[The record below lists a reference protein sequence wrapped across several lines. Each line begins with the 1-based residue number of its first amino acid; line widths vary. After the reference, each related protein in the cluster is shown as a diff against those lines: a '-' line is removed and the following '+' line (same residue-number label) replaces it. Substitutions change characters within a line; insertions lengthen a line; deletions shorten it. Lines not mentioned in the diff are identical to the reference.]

1 MNQILVETSAR
12 HLHLTE
18 KAVEILFGAGHQ
30 LTKKKD
36 LSQPGQF
43 ACEEKV
49 EVVGPKGS
57 LKMSVLGPVRPDNQV
72 ELSFTDARTLGVT
85 APVRESGDIDG
96 TPGILLKGPAGE
108 LTIENGVII
117 AKRHIHLTPD
127 EAAAFGLAICWLQRR
142 FSALCPNRLVFN
154 LLAALAVGISI
165 TLWAALMPGLHMDKI
180 MIGDIM
186 LLIPGMAMTNAVRDT
201 MVGSPI
207 SGVMRLIEALL
218 WAGALAMGFMTGFW
232 LMGRFGL

>member
-127 EAAAFGLAICWLQRR
+127 EAAAFGLADKQIVKVKTNGQRPLIFDDVVVR
-142 FSALCPNRLVFN
+142 VSPKFARAMHIDTDESN
-154 LLAALAVGISI
+154 AA
-165 TLWAALMPGLHMDKI
+165 
-180 MIGDIM
+180 
-186 LLIPGMAMTNAVRDT
+186 
-201 MVGSPI
+201 
-207 SGVMRLIEALL
+207 
-218 WAGALAMGFMTGFW
+218 
-232 LMGRFGL
+232 FGCNEGEIIL